1 MPEQLQMIWPEEK
14 LRALPAVLLPS
25 DYTMRTWQPGDDDE
39 FVRLM
44 QLAGFD
50 GWNLDSLRN
59 AKNSALPDG
68 IFLAVHT
75 PSDAL
80 AATAMATHLPAENHP
95 FGGELGWVAGHPDHR
110 GRGLGMAVCTAVM
123 QRYASAGYRRV
134 YLKTDD
140 WRLPAIKVYLKLG
153 FLPFLFSPDV
163 EQRWQEVCGELDWPI
178 DINGW
183 PRC

>member
-25 DYTMRTWQPGDDDE
+25 DYSMRTWQPGDDDE

-50 GWNLDSLRN
+50 GWNLDSLRA
-59 AKNSALPDG
+59 AKQKALPDG
-68 IFLAVHT
+68 IFLAVDT
-75 PSDAL
+75 RSDAL
-80 AATAMATHLPAENHP
+80 VATAMATHLPADNHP

-110 GRGLGMAVCTAVM
+110 SKGLGMAVCTAVM

-140 WRLPAIKVYLKLG
+140 WRLPAITIYLKLG
-153 FLPFLFSPDV
+153 FLPFLFAPDM
-163 EQRWQEVCGELDWPI
+163 EQRWREVCGELNWPFTP
-178 DINGW
+178 DQWQSN
-183 PRC
+183 